1 MKTLI
6 KKPWG
11 SETLIE
17 YNKFYVLKKLK
28 MKKNHQCSLQFH
40 KKKMNEFEREQF
52 LEEYLKPSYYTPIIG
67 SKMDEEAQFYLL
79 KKDKSVSTKK

>member
-1 MKTLI
+1 M
-6 KKPWG
+6 
-11 SETLIE
+11 
-17 YNKFYVLKKLK
+17 
-28 MKKNHQCSLQFH
+28 

-79 KKDKSVSTKK
+79 KKNKNVPTKK